1 MNSERKVELAG
12 RARSAFGLTS
22 ALAALE
28 LPRSTWQY
36 HQSHRR
42 GYTEK
47 YADLRAPLEAIAR
60 RHPEYGYRRT
70 TPELRETTGR
80 RINRKVVQRLHQA
93 WGLPLI
99 RGTRMPK
106 PSGIR
111 RAITAAGNRIN
122 LVSGR
127 QAIRPLEVAYT
138 DFTELLYAGGRRKA
152 YLIPILDHTSKVVLG
167 WAVGERAVTSL
178 ALEAWEQA
186 KHGLRARRMDV
197 SAVTIHHDQDPVFT
211 SYAWTAK
218 LLLKDQVR
226 VSYALGGA
234 QDNTEMEAFNSRF
247 TPALAGGARETENR
261 SLLLDAK
268 SLRELKALVAE
279 RIAYYNNVRR
289 HSSIG
294 YRAPSQFIA
303 TLQPWS

>member
-1 MNSERKVELAG
+1 MSSERKVELAG

-28 LPRSTWQY
+28 LPRSTWHY
-36 HQSHRR
+36 HQSRR
-42 GYTEK
+42 RSYMEK

-70 TPELRETTGR
+70 TPELRERTGR
-80 RINRKVVQRLHQA
+80 RINRKVVQRLHRA

-111 RAITAAGNRIN
+111 RAITAAGTRIN
-122 LVSGR
+122 LVAGR
-127 QAIRPLEVAYT
+127 QEIRPLEVAYT

-211 SYAWTAK
+211 SYAWTAR
-218 LLLKDQVR
+218 LLLKDQAR

-268 SLRELKALVAE
+268 SLRQLKALIAE